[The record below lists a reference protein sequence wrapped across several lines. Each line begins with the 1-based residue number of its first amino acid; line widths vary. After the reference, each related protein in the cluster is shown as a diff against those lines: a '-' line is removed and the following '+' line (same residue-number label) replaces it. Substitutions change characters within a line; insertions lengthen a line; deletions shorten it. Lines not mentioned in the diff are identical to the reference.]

1 MVPEGPSLIRALP
14 PGCRIECSQQTALPR
29 PRLERLVSHGMTEL
43 DSIDDRDRVD
53 SLSLLP
59 RNVAAA
65 IP

>member
-1 MVPEGPSLIRALP
+1 
-14 PGCRIECSQQTALPR
+14 
-29 PRLERLVSHGMTEL
+29 MTEL

-59 RNVAAA
+59 RHVAAA